1 MSIAYLKRLDL
12 SDLPWWKTAPV
23 RFLQFVHAT
32 LGQLNRDKVIIRASG
47 LAYSSLLAAVPL
59 VAVGFALFSA
69 FGAFEDVK
77 QKAQEFLFTQF
88 LPTSQDEIILY
99 FNQFADGASKLGLIG
114 FIVLIFAAILL
125 LDNIESNF
133 NQIWHVTTRRRFI
146 AKITSYTSVLVFGTL
161 LLGASF
167 TISARIKAAIFRGV
181 PFDPGTLEKIGTWI
195 FPLFFTFLAFW
206 LMYLVIPFTR
216 VRIRSALLGAAI
228 GSILWELGKNL
239 FANSIGQSVRYSTIY
254 GSLAII
260 PIFLIWLY
268 ITWIIVLLGL
278 EISFT
283 HQHFAALVRS
293 SATGDR
299 DECDR
304 VPTGLQLFT
313 LIARRFHQG
322 KDPPTADELSRRFLV
337 ATGSVD
343 SHLDR
348 LVAAGLVRRVAVG
361 SGDEGVVPAR
371 SLGEVKIAQVMAAF
385 ISMGEEEMRPRPIE
399 LKVEEIV
406 SDFRN
411 AGFDAIGETTFL
423 ELVNRL
429 ADGTKTPPTQS

>member
-23 RFLQFVHAT
+23 RFLQFVHAA

>member
-1 MSIAYLKRLDL
+1 MSVLVHLKRLDL
-12 SDLPWWKTAPV
+12 SDLHFWEVPLV
-23 RFLQFVHAT
+23 RFLQFVQAT
-32 LGQLNRDKVIIRASG
+32 LAQLNRDKVIIRASG

-69 FGAFEDVK
+69 FGAFQDVK

-114 FIVLIFAAILL
+114 FLFLILAAILL

-161 LLGASF
+161 FLGASF

-181 PFDPGTLEKIGTWI
+181 PVDPGTLEKIGTWL
-195 FPLFFTFLAFW
+195 FPLFFTLLAFW

-216 VRIRSALLGAAI
+216 VKITSALFGAAV
-228 GSILWELGKNL
+228 GGVLWELGKNL
-239 FANSIGQSVRYSTIY
+239 FANSIGHSVRYSTIY

-278 EISFT
+278 EIAFT
-283 HQHFAALVRS
+283 HQHFAALVKS
-293 SATGDR
+293 SAAGER

-313 LIARRFHQG
+313 LVAKRFHQG

-348 LVAAGLVRRVAVG
+348 LVAAGLARRVAFG
-361 SGDEGVVPAR
+361 SGEGGVVPAR
-371 SLGEVKIAQVMAAF
+371 SLDEVRIADVIAAF
-385 ISMGEEEMRPRPIE
+385 VPTSEEEIRRRPIE
-399 LKVEEIV
+399 IEIEEIV
-406 SDFRN
+406 STFRN
-411 AGFDAIGETTFL
+411 AGFKAVGETTFL
-423 ELVNRL
+423 ELVGRL
-429 ADGTKTPPTQS
+429 TGGSPKES